1 MSLQSLELG
10 VFSSMASKTKHT
22 YLHNYPFEIKFVP
35 NDYELIKGYDGR
47 TFYNKRLI
55 LMRDDL
61 DDVMTKAVLR
71 HELTH
76 AILMVQGRGYQKKF
90 DVEEL
95 CEFVA
100 FQSPI
105 IEQKIKEIMGE

>member
-1 MSLQSLELG
+1 MIN
-10 VFSSMASKTKHT
+10 KTKHIS
-22 YLHNYPFEIKFVP
+22 LHNYSFKIKFVP
-35 NDYELIKGYDGR
+35 NDNELIKGFDGR
-47 TFYNKRLI
+47 TFYNQRLI
-55 LMRDDL
+55 LIRDDL
-61 DDVMTKAVLR
+61 DDIMTKAVLR

-105 IEQKIKEIMGE
+105 IEQKVRKLWEERVDDYDK